1 MREEKA
7 LSIDVSER
15 KQRMASAALRSW
27 WYTFILH
34 LACSSNFHS
43 LYKQLQG
50 ELLVSL
56 DDSDKNEQQKVIK
69 HHFLMLHALKKMK
82 LVLPLSA

>member
-7 LSIDVSER
+7 LSIDVSEQ
-15 KQRMASAALRSW
+15 KQRMASAALRSL

-43 LYKQLQG
+43 LCNQLQG

-56 DDSDKNEQQKVIK
+56 DDSDKNEQKKVIK
-69 HHFLMLHALKKMK
+69 QHFLMLHALKKMK
-82 LVLPLSA
+82 FVLPLSA